1 MRIRSFN
8 IVNGLKWFNCGWRFF
23 KNQPKLWLTISSV
36 FVVFSY
42 LILLIPVAGMLI
54 FAFFMP
60 VVVCSTIT
68 IVQQK
73 PVPAQS
79 SSDKKNMGQALQQF
93 LVLAGKGM
101 FSVLGHMDNLAAV
114 MTFGSI
120 GFLTAILV
128 NIVEKLIAGPGL
140 LDNVSVLDLGFVS
153 MMQFLFVRT
162 LSILIYIV
170 VAAFLSY
177 AIALVM
183 VGKRPIVPA
192 VKYSSRALLKNHQA
206 LIAFFAVMALPLVVA
221 LIASAF
227 ISPLISG
234 LVIIV
239 LGTLAFPVAICS
251 VYCSAKL
258 MFQ

>member
-1 MRIRSFN
+1 
-8 IVNGLKWFNCGWRFF
+8 
-23 KNQPKLWLTISSV
+23 
-36 FVVFSY
+36 
-42 LILLIPVAGMLI
+42 
-54 FAFFMP
+54 
-60 VVVCSTIT
+60 
-68 IVQQK
+68 
-73 PVPAQS
+73 
-79 SSDKKNMGQALQQF
+79 
-93 LVLAGKGM
+93 M